1 MYESL
6 ARQYPTGNGWNYSFL
21 RGALSYYHVIKIK
34 LNIYDKVNVE
44 KSFPAKYSLSVSV
57 LIVSPIHFLLKLVGT
72 LTSFVLPALFYVMK
86 MPRNAS
92 LTMACYLMLI
102 GGLVFMVLIPYEV
115 ARNFMHKTA

>member
-1 MYESL
+1 MNLLQDSILL
-6 ARQYPTGNGWNYSFL
+6 AMAAIILFLYS
-21 RGALSYYHVIKIK
+21 
-34 LNIYDKVNVE
+34 NT
-44 KSFPAKYSLSVSV
+44 LSVTV